1 MQYNEDQ
8 TYSKLFTGALPEK
21 FVMSWQMHLTKF
33 PMLQEAEFIQEWD
46 VMDKL
51 AVVDSEVVAAQLIEH
66 DQICD
71 EIHDLVLYVLT
82 EIFVEE
88 PRWGLFGNFEEVFFF
103 SDDINI
109 HTEEFL
115 GINCYF
121 LSYHNEAK
129 HYWRQW
135 YGGCSRMCSVYVES

>member
-21 FVMSWQMHLTKF
+21 FVMSWQMYLTKF

-82 EIFVEE
+82 KIFVEE
-88 PRWGLFGNFEEVFFF
+88 PKWGLFGNFEEVFF
-103 SDDINI
+103 
-109 HTEEFL
+109 L
-115 GINCYF
+115 
-121 LSYHNEAK
+121 L
-129 HYWRQW
+129 
-135 YGGCSRMCSVYVES
+135 